1 MLRTEL
7 AQQIRAAAY
16 LTGEFTLRSGLVS
29 SFYWDKYRFE
39 SDPVSP
45 AGGRRGAGGAATALP
60 MIGSRAW
67 S

>member
-7 AQQIRAAAY
+7 AQRIKAAAY

-39 SDPVSP
+39 SDPVLLQ
-45 AGGRRGAGGAATALP
+45 AVAAALEELLP
-60 MIGSRAW
+60 PDYDRLAAW